1 MFLCRQLRNQRK
13 FLPMQLRKTHLC
25 YVMLCYVILCYVML
39 YYVMLCYVMLC
50 SVVLCYIVLCCVML
64 CCVMLCYVMLCCV
77 VLCCVM
83 LCYVMLCYVMFCCVM
98 LCYVIS
104 NWGTTRDKYVKKL
117 LKYIKVDVYGDCS
130 GNFGQD
136 NQCQASSNCN
146 DIFSTFKFYLAFENS
161 VCTDYITEK
170 LKSEYDIKD
179 EMETNNMTNTWHLG
193 EELPVFLL
201 LG

>member
-1 MFLCRQLRNQRK
+1 MEICFFAVSQLIRNQQK
-13 FLPMQLRKTHLC
+13 FLTMQLRKTN
-25 YVMLCYVILCYVML
+25 
-39 YYVMLCYVMLC
+39 
-50 SVVLCYIVLCCVML
+50 
-64 CCVMLCYVMLCCV
+64 
-77 VLCCVM
+77 LCCVM
-83 LCYVMLCYVMFCCVM
+83 LCYVMLCYVMLCYVMLCYVMLCYVMLCCVV

-117 LKYIKVDVYGDCS
+117 LKYIQVDVYDDCS

-136 NQCQASSNCN
+136 NQCQPSSNCN

-170 LKSEYDIKD
+170 SKSEYDIKD

>member
-1 MFLCRQLRNQRK
+1 M
-13 FLPMQLRKTHLC
+13 
-25 YVMLCYVILCYVML
+25 LCYVML
-39 YYVMLCYVMLC
+39 YC
-50 SVVLCYIVLCCVML
+50 
-64 CCVMLCYVMLCCV
+64 VMLCCV
-77 VLCCVM
+77 VLCCVVLCCVVLCCVV
-83 LCYVMLCYVMFCCVM
+83 LCYVMLCHVVLCYVM

>member
-1 MFLCRQLRNQRK
+1 MEICFFAVSQLIRNQQK
-13 FLPMQLRKTHLC
+13 FLTMQLRKTNLC
-25 YVMLCYVILCYVML
+25 
-39 YYVMLCYVMLC
+39 YVMLCYVMLC
-50 SVVLCYIVLCCVML
+50 Y
-64 CCVMLCYVMLCCV
+64 VMLCYVMLCCV
-77 VLCCVM
+77 V
-83 LCYVMLCYVMFCCVM
+83 

-117 LKYIKVDVYGDCS
+117 VKYIQVDVYDDCS

-136 NQCQASSNCN
+136 NQCQPSSNCN

-170 LKSEYDIKD
+170 SKSEYDIKD

>member
-1 MFLCRQLRNQRK
+1 
-13 FLPMQLRKTHLC
+13 
-25 YVMLCYVILCYVML
+25 
-39 YYVMLCYVMLC
+39 
-50 SVVLCYIVLCCVML
+50 
-64 CCVMLCYVMLCCV
+64 
-77 VLCCVM
+77 
-83 LCYVMLCYVMFCCVM
+83 M

-170 LKSEYDIKD
+170 LKSEYDIKE
-179 EMETNNMTNTWHLG
+179 EMEKNNMTNTWHLG